1 MSPDYKKFGDN
12 SEEAYITQM
21 IPENMYWSGVADE
34 LEEERKIERATV
46 AAEDGKNELLSDLS
60 EKSKHESASSRHNTD
75 KMYLAPTPNLGSP
88 GHTNDPTQKSLSPN
102 RTTLSVALQQPLAH
116 SALIQLAP
124 SLVHALQDLPDIS
137 DYIHIFT
144 PEYFS
149 ES

>member
-102 RTTLSVALQQPLAH
+102 RTTLTATTYEKRIAMMGTRIEEFDMGEG
-116 SALIQLAP
+116 SAERD
-124 SLVHALQDLPDIS
+124 DLKAKK
-137 DYIHIFT
+137 
-144 PEYFS
+144 
-149 ES
+149 